1 MDLLDGVSTLR
12 CHFGVA
18 ESTINIKVMP
28 GINGRRRDG
37 LVMEQ
42 RAASPI
48 RPTVAVHETSLD
60 LNGRKPDAATSV
72 SDGASDV
79 NSLL

>member
-18 ESTINIKVMP
+18 ESTIKVMP